1 MESEA
6 IKPYLTLSLIKVMT
20 SQDKTANAK
29 NNAQNHLSAKA

>member
-20 SQDKTANAK
+20 SQDKQRMPK
-29 NNAQNHLSAKA
+29 ILHKVI